1 VPRLTNYSQERQI
14 VKFQVN
20 RDVLAESV
28 SFVARML
35 QSKPT
40 SQVLSGMRLIADAN
54 SLQISVFDHD
64 VSAQTEL
71 VANVEQAG
79 TTLVSGR
86 LLNEI
91 VSRLPNQPVNISL
104 EGTKVVLYC
113 GQSKFELATLP
124 IEQYPTLPPIPP
136 VTGTI
141 DGEAFITAIR
151 RVAVA
156 SAKDSTRPFQKGIQ
170 LKANST
176 SVMFT
181 AADPNRIA
189 RCNVAWLGKAV
200 DGEISAVV
208 LTKTM
213 QDIEKSFANLGEVN
227 ISIHAEGDRG
237 MVAFQAKNRIV
248 TTVVLNIE
256 NYPDIDQYFPTNL
269 EDSSVVNKQDLIDA
283 TRRVEL
289 VVNESEDTIRYS
301 FEPGVVNLESTS
313 SENNATEAVEATLVG
328 NPTNLRFKPA
338 LFHDGLAQ
346 ITAEFVKI
354 EFTKNQRDPSR
365 PGPIIMSSQSAKD
378 ASSPD
383 TYRYLLN
390 PNMLKR

>member
-1 VPRLTNYSQERQI
+1 M
-14 VKFQVN
+14 KFQVN
-20 RDVLAESV
+20 RDVLAEAV
-28 SFVARML
+28 AFAARML

-40 SQVLSGMRLIADAN
+40 SQVLSGMRLVADAN

-64 VSAQTEL
+64 VSAQTDI
-71 VANVEQAG
+71 VANVEQSG

-91 VSRLPNQPVNISL
+91 IGRLPNQPVTFVVD
-104 EGTKVVLYC
+104 GTRVVLTC
-113 GQSKFELATLP
+113 GTSKFELATLP
-124 IEQYPTLPPIPP
+124 IEQYPTLPPVPP

-141 DGEAFITAIR
+141 DGEAFISAIR
-151 RVAVA
+151 RVSVA
-156 SAKDSTRPFQKGIQ
+156 SAKESTRPFQKGIQ
-170 LKANST
+170 LKAIAT
-176 SVMFT
+176 SITFT

-189 RCNVAWLGKAV
+189 RCQVSWLGKNV
-200 DGEISAVV
+200 TDEVSAVV

-213 QDIEKSFANLGEVN
+213 QDIEKTFSNLGEVS
-227 ISIHAEGDRG
+227 ISISPDGG
-237 MVAFQAKNRIV
+237 MVAFQAKNRTV

-269 EDSSVVNKQDLIDA
+269 EESVVINKQDLIDA

-289 VVNESEDTIRYS
+289 VVNESEDTIRYA
-301 FEPGVVNLESTS
+301 FEEGAVNLDSTS
-313 SENNATEAVEATLVG
+313 SENAATESVQATLNG
-328 NPTNLRFKPA
+328 NPTSLRFKPW
-338 LFHDGLAQ
+338 LFHDGLSQ
-346 ITAEFVKI
+346 ITSEFVKI

-365 PGPIIMSSQSAKD
+365 PGPIIMSSQTSKD
-378 ASSPD
+378 AASPD

>member
-1 VPRLTNYSQERQI
+1 M
-14 VKFQVN
+14 KFQVN
-20 RDVLAESV
+20 RDVLAEAV
-28 SFVARML
+28 AFAARML

-40 SQVLSGMRLIADAN
+40 SQVLSGMRLVADAN

-64 VSAQTEL
+64 VSAQTDV
-71 VANVEQAG
+71 VANVEKSG
-79 TTLVSGR
+79 TALVSGR

-91 VSRLPNQPVNISL
+91 IGRLPNQPISL
-104 EGTKVVLYC
+104 VIEGTKAVLTC
-113 GQSKFELATLP
+113 GTSKFELATLP

-136 VTGTI
+136 ITGTI
-141 DGEAFITAIR
+141 DGDAFTSAIR
-151 RVAVA
+151 RVSVA
-156 SAKDSTRPFQKGIQ
+156 SAKESTRPFQKGIQ
-170 LKANST
+170 LKATQT
-176 SVMFT
+176 SVTFT

-189 RCNVAWLGKAV
+189 RCQVQWLGKNV
-200 DGEISAVV
+200 PDETSAVV

-213 QDIEKSFANLGEVN
+213 QDIEKTFANLGEVN
-227 ISIHAEGDRG
+227 ISIAPDGG

-269 EDSSVVNKQDLIDA
+269 EESVVINKQDIIDA

-289 VVNESEDTIRYS
+289 VVNESEDTIRYA
-301 FEPGVVNLESTS
+301 FEEGSVNLDSTS
-313 SENNATEAVEATLVG
+313 SENNASETVQATLTG
-328 NPTNLRFKPA
+328 NPTSLRFKPW
-338 LFHDGLAQ
+338 LFHDGLSQ
-346 ITAEFVKI
+346 ITSEFVKI

-365 PGPIIMSSQSAKD
+365 PGPIIMSSQTSKD
-378 ASSPD
+378 AASPD

>member
-1 VPRLTNYSQERQI
+1 M
-14 VKFQVN
+14 KFQVN
-20 RDVLAESV
+20 RDVLADSV
-28 SFVARML
+28 AFAARML

-40 SQVLSGMRLIADAN
+40 SQVLSGMRLVADAN

-64 VSAQTEL
+64 VSAQTEI
-71 VANVEQAG
+71 VANVEQPG

-91 VSRLPNQPVNISL
+91 VSRLPNQPITFQQ
-104 EGTKVVLYC
+104 EGSKVVLTC
-113 GQSKFELATLP
+113 GSSKFELATLP
-124 IEQYPTLPPIPP
+124 IEQYPTLPPIPA
-136 VTGTI
+136 VSGTI
-141 DGEAFITAIR
+141 EGDAFINAIR
-151 RVAVA
+151 RVSVA

-170 LKANST
+170 IKANNE

-189 RCNVAWLGKAV
+189 RCSVPWLGKS
-200 DGEISAVV
+200 GEVSAVV

-213 QDIEKSFANLGEVN
+213 QDIEKSFANLGEVS
-227 ISIHAEGDRG
+227 ISIAAEGERG
-237 MVAFQAKNRIV
+237 MVAFQAKNRVV

-269 EDSSVVNKQDLIDA
+269 EDSVVINKQDLIDA

-289 VVNESEDTIRYS
+289 VVNESEDTVRYS
-301 FEPGVVNLESTS
+301 FESTSVQLESTS
-313 SENNATEAVEATLVG
+313 SENNASEVVEATLSG
-328 NPTNLRFKPA
+328 NPTSLRFKPN
-338 LFHDGLAQ
+338 LFNDGLNQ
-346 ITAEFVKI
+346 INSEFVKI

-365 PGPIIMSSQSAKD
+365 PGPIIMSSQTSKD
-378 ASSPD
+378 AASPD
-383 TYRYLLN
+383 SYRYLLN

>member
-1 VPRLTNYSQERQI
+1 M
-14 VKFQVN
+14 KFQVN
-20 RDVLAESV
+20 RDVLAEAV
-28 SFVARML
+28 SFAARML

-40 SQVLSGMRLIADAN
+40 SQILSGMRLVADAN

-64 VSAQTEL
+64 VSAQTDV
-71 VANVEQAG
+71 VANVDVSG
-79 TTLVSGR
+79 TALVSGR

-91 VSRLPNQPVNISL
+91 IGRLPNQPVTFVID
-104 EGTKVVLYC
+104 GTKAVLTC
-113 GQSKFELATLP
+113 GSSKFELATLP
-124 IEQYPTLPPIPP
+124 IAQYPTLPPIPP

-141 DGEAFITAIR
+141 DGEAFISAVR
-151 RVAVA
+151 RVSVA

-170 LKANST
+170 LKATST
-176 SVMFT
+176 SVTFT

-189 RCNVAWLGKAV
+189 RCQVQWLGKNV
-200 DGEISAVV
+200 PDETSAVV

-213 QDIEKSFANLGEVN
+213 QDIEKTFANLGE
-227 ISIHAEGDRG
+227 ISISISPDGG

-256 NYPDIDQYFPTNL
+256 NYPDIDQYFPNNL
-269 EDSSVVNKQDLIDA
+269 EESAVINKQDLIDA

-289 VVNESEDTIRYS
+289 VVNESEDTIRYA
-301 FEPGVVNLESTS
+301 FEEGTVNLDSTS
-313 SENNATEAVEATLVG
+313 SENNASESVQATLNG
-328 NPTNLRFKPA
+328 NPTSLRFKPW
-338 LFHDGLAQ
+338 LFHDGLSQ
-346 ITAEFVKI
+346 ITSEFVKI

-365 PGPIIMSSQSAKD
+365 PGPIIMSSQTSKD
-378 ASSPD
+378 AASPD

>member
-1 VPRLTNYSQERQI
+1 M
-14 VKFQVN
+14 KFQVN
-20 RDVLAESV
+20 RDVLAEAV
-28 SFVARML
+28 SFAARML

-40 SQVLSGMRLIADAN
+40 SQILSGMRLVADAN

-64 VSAQTEL
+64 VSAQTDV
-71 VANVEQAG
+71 VANVDESG

-91 VSRLPNQPVNISL
+91 ISRLPNQPINFVID
-104 EGTKVVLYC
+104 GTKAVLTC
-113 GQSKFELATLP
+113 GTSKFELATLP
-124 IEQYPTLPPIPP
+124 IAQYPTLPPIPP

-141 DGEAFITAIR
+141 DGEAFISAVR
-151 RVAVA
+151 RVSVA

-170 LKANST
+170 LKATKT
-176 SVMFT
+176 SVTFT

-189 RCNVAWLGKAV
+189 RCQVQWLGKNVA
-200 DGEISAVV
+200 DETSAVV

-213 QDIEKSFANLGEVN
+213 QDIEKTFANLGE
-227 ISIHAEGDRG
+227 ISISISPDGG

-269 EDSSVVNKQDLIDA
+269 EESVVINKQDLIDA

-289 VVNESEDTIRYS
+289 VVNESEDTIRYA
-301 FEPGVVNLESTS
+301 FEEGTVNLDSTS
-313 SENNATEAVEATLVG
+313 SENNATESVQATLNG
-328 NPTNLRFKPA
+328 NPTSLRFKPW
-338 LFHDGLAQ
+338 LFHDGLSQ
-346 ITAEFVKI
+346 ITSEFVKI

-365 PGPIIMSSQSAKD
+365 PGPIIMSSQTSKD
-378 ASSPD
+378 AASPD

>member
-1 VPRLTNYSQERQI
+1 

-20 RDVLAESV
+20 RDVLADSV
-28 SFVARML
+28 SFAARML

-40 SQVLSGMRLIADAN
+40 SQILSGMRLVADAN

-64 VSAQTEL
+64 VSAQTEV
-71 VANVEQAG
+71 VANVEEAG

-91 VSRLPNQPVNISL
+91 VSRLPNQPVTFSL
-104 EGTKVVLYC
+104 EGSKVVLYC

-124 IEQYPTLPPIPP
+124 IEQYPTLPPIPA
-136 VTGTI
+136 VSGTI
-141 DGEAFITAIR
+141 DGDAFITAIR

-170 LKANST
+170 LKASPT

-189 RCNVAWLGKAV
+189 RCQVSWLGKRV
-200 DGEISAVV
+200 DGEVSAVV

-227 ISIHAEGDRG
+227 ISINSEGDRG

-269 EDSSVVNKQDLIDA
+269 EDSAVVNKQDLIDA

-301 FEPGVVNLESTS
+301 FEPSVVNLESTS
-313 SENNATEAVEATLVG
+313 SENNASENVEATLIG
-328 NPTNLRFKPA
+328 SPTNLRFKPW

-346 ITAEFVKI
+346 ITSEFVKI

-365 PGPIIMSSQSAKD
+365 PGPIIMSSQTSKD
-378 ASSPD
+378 AASPD

>member
-1 VPRLTNYSQERQI
+1 

-20 RDVLAESV
+20 RDVLAEAV
-28 SFVARML
+28 AFAARML

-40 SQVLSGMRLIADAN
+40 SQILSGMRLVADAN

-64 VSAQTEL
+64 VSAQTDV
-71 VANVEQAG
+71 VANVEESG
-79 TTLVSGR
+79 TALVSGR

-91 VSRLPNQPVNISL
+91 IGRLPNQPVTLAVDGNKAVL
-104 EGTKVVLYC
+104 TCGT
-113 GQSKFELATLP
+113 SKFELATLP
-124 IEQYPTLPPIPP
+124 IAQYPTLPPIPP
-136 VTGTI
+136 VNGTI
-141 DGEAFITAIR
+141 DGDAFTSAVR
-151 RVAVA
+151 RVSVA

-170 LKANST
+170 LKATQT
-176 SVMFT
+176 SVTFT

-189 RCNVAWLGKAV
+189 RCQVQWLGKDIA
-200 DGEISAVV
+200 DETSAVV

-213 QDIEKSFANLGEVN
+213 QDIEKTFANLGE
-227 ISIHAEGDRG
+227 ISLSISPDGA

-269 EDSSVVNKQDLIDA
+269 EESAIINKQDLIDA

-289 VVNESEDTIRYS
+289 VVNESEDTIRYA
-301 FEPGVVNLESTS
+301 FEDGSVNLDSTS
-313 SENNATEAVEATLVG
+313 SENNASETVPATLNG
-328 NPTNLRFKPA
+328 NPTSLRFKPW
-338 LFHDGLAQ
+338 LFHDGLSQ
-346 ITAEFVKI
+346 ITSEFVKI
-354 EFTKNQRDPSR
+354 EFTKNQRDPAR
-365 PGPIIMSSQSAKD
+365 PGPIIMSSQTSKD
-378 ASSPD
+378 AASPD

>member
-1 VPRLTNYSQERQI
+1 M
-14 VKFQVN
+14 KFQVN
-20 RDVLAESV
+20 RDVLVDSV
-28 SFVARML
+28 AFAARLL

-40 SQVLSGMRLIADAN
+40 SQVLSGMRLVADAN

-64 VSAQTEL
+64 VSAQTEI
-71 VANVEQAG
+71 VANVDTSG

-91 VSRLPNQPVNISL
+91 VGRLPNQPVTFEVSGSKLSL
-104 EGTKVVLYC
+104 TC
-113 GQSKFELATLP
+113 GSSKFELATLP
-124 IEQYPTLPPIPP
+124 IEQYPTLPPIPD
-136 VTGTI
+136 VSGTI
-141 DGEAFITAIR
+141 DGDAFIAAIR
-151 RVAVA
+151 RVSVA
-156 SAKDSTRPFQKGIQ
+156 STKDSTRAFQKGIQ
-170 LKANST
+170 IKADNE

-189 RCNVAWLGKAV
+189 RCRVGWLGKSGQV
-200 DGEISAVV
+200 SAVV

-213 QDIEKSFANLGEVN
+213 QDIEKSFANLGELS
-227 ISIHAEGDRG
+227 ISIAAEGERG

-269 EDSSVVNKQDLIDA
+269 EDSVVVNKQDLIDA

-289 VVNESEDTIRYS
+289 VVNESEDTVRYS
-301 FEPGVVNLESTS
+301 FESNSVALESTS
-313 SENNATEAVEATLVG
+313 SENNASESVEATLTG
-328 NPTNLRFKPA
+328 NPTSLRFKPN
-338 LFHDGLAQ
+338 LFIDGLNQ
-346 ITAEFVKI
+346 INSEFVKI

-365 PGPIIMSSQSAKD
+365 PGPIIMSSQISKD
-378 ASSPD
+378 AASPD
-383 TYRYLLN
+383 SYRYLLN

>member
-1 VPRLTNYSQERQI
+1 M
-14 VKFQVN
+14 KFQVN
-20 RDVLAESV
+20 RDVLAEAV
-28 SFVARML
+28 AFAARML

-40 SQVLSGMRLIADAN
+40 SQVLSGMRLVADAN

-64 VSAQTEL
+64 VSAQTDV
-71 VANVEQAG
+71 VANVEQSG

-91 VSRLPNQPVNISL
+91 IGRLPNQPVTFVVD
-104 EGTKVVLYC
+104 GTRVVLTC
-113 GQSKFELATLP
+113 GTSKFELATLP
-124 IEQYPTLPPIPP
+124 IEQYPTLPPVPP

-141 DGEAFITAIR
+141 DGEAFISAIR
-151 RVAVA
+151 RVSVA
-156 SAKDSTRPFQKGIQ
+156 SAKESTRPFQKGIQ
-170 LKANST
+170 LKAIAT
-176 SVMFT
+176 SITFT

-189 RCNVAWLGKAV
+189 RCQVSWLGKNV
-200 DGEISAVV
+200 TDEVSAVV

-213 QDIEKSFANLGEVN
+213 QDIEKTFSNLGEVS
-227 ISIHAEGDRG
+227 ISISPDGG
-237 MVAFQAKNRIV
+237 MVAFQAKNRTV

-269 EDSSVVNKQDLIDA
+269 EESVVINKQDLIDA

-289 VVNESEDTIRYS
+289 VVNESEDTIRYA
-301 FEPGVVNLESTS
+301 FEEGAVNLDSTS
-313 SENNATEAVEATLVG
+313 SENAATESVQATLNG
-328 NPTNLRFKPA
+328 NPTSLRFKPW
-338 LFHDGLAQ
+338 LFHDGLSQ
-346 ITAEFVKI
+346 ITSEFVKI

-365 PGPIIMSSQSAKD
+365 PGPIIMSSQTSKD
-378 ASSPD
+378 AASPD

>member
-1 VPRLTNYSQERQI
+1 

-20 RDVLAESV
+20 RDVLAEAV
-28 SFVARML
+28 SFAARML

-40 SQVLSGMRLIADAN
+40 SQILSGMRLVADAN

-64 VSAQTEL
+64 VSAQTDV
-71 VANVEQAG
+71 VANVDVSG
-79 TTLVSGR
+79 TALVSGR

-91 VSRLPNQPVNISL
+91 IGRLPNQPVTFVID
-104 EGTKVVLYC
+104 GTKAVLTC
-113 GQSKFELATLP
+113 GTSKFELATLP
-124 IEQYPTLPPIPP
+124 IAQYPTLPPIPP

-141 DGEAFITAIR
+141 DGEAFISAVR
-151 RVAVA
+151 RVSVA

-170 LKANST
+170 LKATST
-176 SVMFT
+176 SVTFT

-189 RCNVAWLGKAV
+189 RCQVQWLGKNV
-200 DGEISAVV
+200 PDETSAVV

-213 QDIEKSFANLGEVN
+213 QDIEKTFANLGE
-227 ISIHAEGDRG
+227 ISISISPDGG
-237 MVAFQAKNRIV
+237 MVAFQAKNRTV

-256 NYPDIDQYFPTNL
+256 NYPDIDQYFPNNL
-269 EDSSVVNKQDLIDA
+269 EESAVINKQDLIDA

-289 VVNESEDTIRYS
+289 VVNESEDTIRYA
-301 FEPGVVNLESTS
+301 FEEGTVNLDSTS
-313 SENNATEAVEATLVG
+313 SENNASESVQATLNG
-328 NPTNLRFKPA
+328 NPTSLRFKPW
-338 LFHDGLAQ
+338 LFHDGLSQ
-346 ITAEFVKI
+346 ITSEFVKI

-365 PGPIIMSSQSAKD
+365 PGPIIMSSQTSKD
-378 ASSPD
+378 AASPD

>member
-1 VPRLTNYSQERQI
+1 

-20 RDVLAESV
+20 RDVLAEAV
-28 SFVARML
+28 AFAARML

-40 SQVLSGMRLIADAN
+40 SQVLSGMRLVADAN

-64 VSAQTEL
+64 VSAQTEV
-71 VANVEQAG
+71 VANVDQSG

-91 VSRLPNQPVNISL
+91 IGRLPNQPVTFVVD
-104 EGTKVVLYC
+104 GTRVVLTC
-113 GQSKFELATLP
+113 GTSKFELATLP
-124 IEQYPTLPPIPP
+124 IEQYPTLPPVPP

-141 DGEAFITAIR
+141 DGEAFISAIR
-151 RVAVA
+151 RVSVA
-156 SAKDSTRPFQKGIQ
+156 SAKESTRPFQKGIQ
-170 LKANST
+170 LKAVAT
-176 SVMFT
+176 SITLT

-189 RCNVAWLGKAV
+189 RCQVAWLGNNV
-200 DGEISAVV
+200 TDEVSAVV

-213 QDIEKSFANLGEVN
+213 QDIEKTFSNLGEVS
-227 ISIHAEGDRG
+227 ISISPDGA
-237 MVAFQAKNRIV
+237 MVAFQAKNRTV

-269 EDSSVVNKQDLIDA
+269 EESVVINKQDLIDA

-289 VVNESEDTIRYS
+289 VVNESEDTIRYA
-301 FEPGVVNLESTS
+301 FEDGAVNLDSTS
-313 SENNATEAVEATLVG
+313 SENAATESVQATLNG
-328 NPTNLRFKPA
+328 NPTSLRFKPW
-338 LFHDGLAQ
+338 LFHDGLSQ
-346 ITAEFVKI
+346 ITSEFVKI

-365 PGPIIMSSQSAKD
+365 PGPIIMSSQTSKD
-378 ASSPD
+378 AASPD

>member
-1 VPRLTNYSQERQI
+1 
-14 VKFQVN
+14 
-20 RDVLAESV
+20 
-28 SFVARML
+28 
-35 QSKPT
+35 
-40 SQVLSGMRLIADAN
+40 MRLVADAN

-71 VANVEQAG
+71 VANVAQAG

-91 VSRLPNQPVNISL
+91 VSRLPNQPVNFSL
-104 EGTKVVLYC
+104 EGSKVVLYC

-141 DGEAFITAIR
+141 DGEAFITAVR
-151 RVAVA
+151 RVSVA

-170 LKANST
+170 LKAST
-176 SVMFT
+176 TAVMFT

-189 RCNVAWLGKAV
+189 RCQVPWLGKSV
-200 DGEISAVV
+200 EGEVSAVV

-213 QDIEKSFANLGEVN
+213 QDIEKSFANLGEVS
-227 ISIHAEGDRG
+227 ISIAAEGERG

-269 EDSSVVNKQDLIDA
+269 EDSAVVNKQDLIDA

-301 FEPGVVNLESTS
+301 FEPGAVNLESTS
-313 SENNATEAVEATLVG
+313 SENNATESVESTLVG
-328 NPTNLRFKPA
+328 SPTSLRFKPW

-346 ITAEFVKI
+346 INSDFVKI

-365 PGPIIMSSQSAKD
+365 PGPIIMSSQTSKD
-378 ASSPD
+378 AASPD

>member
-1 VPRLTNYSQERQI
+1 

-20 RDVLAESV
+20 RDVLAEAV
-28 SFVARML
+28 AFAARML
-35 QSKPT
+35 QARPT
-40 SQVLSGMRLIADAN
+40 SQVLSGMRLVADAN

-64 VSAQTEL
+64 VSAQTDV
-71 VANVEQAG
+71 VANVDQSG

-91 VSRLPNQPVNISL
+91 IGRLPNQPVTFVVD
-104 EGTKVVLYC
+104 GTKVVLTC
-113 GQSKFELATLP
+113 GTSKFELATLP
-124 IEQYPTLPPIPP
+124 IEQYPTLPPVPP

-141 DGEAFITAIR
+141 DGEAFISAIR
-151 RVAVA
+151 RVSVA
-156 SAKDSTRPFQKGIQ
+156 SAKESTRPFQKGIQ
-170 LKANST
+170 LKAIAT
-176 SVMFT
+176 SITFT

-189 RCNVAWLGKAV
+189 RCQVSWLGKNV
-200 DGEISAVV
+200 TDEVSAVV

-213 QDIEKSFANLGEVN
+213 QDIEKTFSNLGEVS
-227 ISIHAEGDRG
+227 ISISPDGG
-237 MVAFQAKNRIV
+237 MVAFQAKNRTV

-269 EDSSVVNKQDLIDA
+269 EESVVINKQDLIDA

-289 VVNESEDTIRYS
+289 VVNESEDTIRYA
-301 FEPGVVNLESTS
+301 FEDGAVNLDSTS
-313 SENNATEAVEATLVG
+313 SENAATESVQATLNG
-328 NPTNLRFKPA
+328 NPTSLRFKPW
-338 LFHDGLAQ
+338 LFHDGLSQ
-346 ITAEFVKI
+346 ITSEFVKI

-365 PGPIIMSSQSAKD
+365 PGPIIMSSQTSKD
-378 ASSPD
+378 AASPD

>member
-1 VPRLTNYSQERQI
+1 

-28 SFVARML
+28 SFAARML
-35 QSKPT
+35 QARPT
-40 SQVLSGMRLIADAN
+40 SQILSGMRLVADAN

-64 VSAQTEL
+64 VSAQTDI
-71 VANVEQAG
+71 VANVESAG
-79 TTLVSGR
+79 TTLVSGK

-91 VSRLPNQPVNISL
+91 VSRLPNQPVNFSL
-104 EGTKVVLYC
+104 EGSKVVLYC

-124 IEQYPTLPPIPP
+124 IEQYPTLPPIPA

-141 DGEAFITAIR
+141 DGDAFITAIR

-170 LKANST
+170 LKASPT
-176 SVMFT
+176 AVMFT

-189 RCNVAWLGKAV
+189 RCQVAWLGKSV
-200 DGEISAVV
+200 ENEVSAVV

-227 ISIHAEGDRG
+227 ISISSEGDRG

-269 EDSSVVNKQDLIDA
+269 EDSAVINKQDLIDA

-289 VVNESEDTIRYS
+289 VVNESEDTIRYA
-301 FEPGVVNLESTS
+301 FEPGTVNLESTS
-313 SENNATEAVEATLVG
+313 SENNATESVEATLVG
-328 NPTNLRFKPA
+328 NPTSLRFKPW

-346 ITAEFVKI
+346 ITSDFVKI

-365 PGPIIMSSQSAKD
+365 PGPIIMSSQTSKD
-378 ASSPD
+378 AASPD

>member
-1 VPRLTNYSQERQI
+1 

-20 RDVLAESV
+20 RDVLVEAV
-28 SFVARML
+28 AFAARML
-35 QSKPT
+35 QARPT
-40 SQVLSGMRLIADAN
+40 SQVLSGMRLVADAN

-64 VSAQTEL
+64 VSAQTDV
-71 VANVEQAG
+71 VANVDQSG

-91 VSRLPNQPVNISL
+91 IGRLPNQPVTFVVD
-104 EGTKVVLYC
+104 GTKVVLTC
-113 GQSKFELATLP
+113 GTSKFELATLP
-124 IEQYPTLPPIPP
+124 IEQYPTLPPVPP

-141 DGEAFITAIR
+141 DGEAFISAIR
-151 RVAVA
+151 RVSVA
-156 SAKDSTRPFQKGIQ
+156 SAKESTRPFQKGIQ
-170 LKANST
+170 LKAIAT
-176 SVMFT
+176 SITFT

-189 RCNVAWLGKAV
+189 RCQVSWLGKNV
-200 DGEISAVV
+200 TDEVSAVV

-213 QDIEKSFANLGEVN
+213 QDIEKTFSNLGEVS
-227 ISIHAEGDRG
+227 ISISPDGG
-237 MVAFQAKNRIV
+237 MVAFQAKNRTV

-269 EDSSVVNKQDLIDA
+269 EESVVINKQDLIDA

-289 VVNESEDTIRYS
+289 VVNESEDTIRYA
-301 FEPGVVNLESTS
+301 FEDGAVNLDSTS
-313 SENNATEAVEATLVG
+313 SENAATESVQATLNG
-328 NPTNLRFKPA
+328 NPTSLRFKPW
-338 LFHDGLAQ
+338 LFHDGLSQ
-346 ITAEFVKI
+346 ITSEFVKI

-365 PGPIIMSSQSAKD
+365 PGPIIMSSQTSKD
-378 ASSPD
+378 AASPD

>member
-1 VPRLTNYSQERQI
+1 M
-14 VKFQVN
+14 KFQVN
-20 RDVLAESV
+20 RDVLAEAV
-28 SFVARML
+28 AFAARML

-40 SQVLSGMRLIADAN
+40 SQVLSGMRLVADAN

-64 VSAQTEL
+64 VSAQTDV
-71 VANVEQAG
+71 VANVEKSG
-79 TTLVSGR
+79 TALVSGR

-91 VSRLPNQPVNISL
+91 IGRLPNQPISL
-104 EGTKVVLYC
+104 VIEGTKAVLTC
-113 GQSKFELATLP
+113 GTSKFELATLP

-136 VTGTI
+136 ITGTI
-141 DGEAFITAIR
+141 DGDAFTSAIR
-151 RVAVA
+151 RVSVA
-156 SAKDSTRPFQKGIQ
+156 SAKESTRPFQKGIQ
-170 LKANST
+170 LKATQT
-176 SVMFT
+176 SVTFT

-189 RCNVAWLGKAV
+189 RCQVQWLGKNV
-200 DGEISAVV
+200 PDETSAVV

-213 QDIEKSFANLGEVN
+213 QDIEKTFANLGEVN
-227 ISIHAEGDRG
+227 ISIAPDGG

-269 EDSSVVNKQDLIDA
+269 EESVVINKQDLIDA

-289 VVNESEDTIRYS
+289 VVNESEDTIRYA
-301 FEPGVVNLESTS
+301 FEEGSVNLDSTS
-313 SENNATEAVEATLVG
+313 SENNASETVQATLTG
-328 NPTNLRFKPA
+328 NPTSLRFKPW
-338 LFHDGLAQ
+338 LFHDGLSQ
-346 ITAEFVKI
+346 ITSEFVKI

-365 PGPIIMSSQSAKD
+365 PGPIIMSSQTSKD
-378 ASSPD
+378 AASPD

>member
-1 VPRLTNYSQERQI
+1 

-20 RDVLAESV
+20 RDVLAEAV
-28 SFVARML
+28 AFAARML
-35 QSKPT
+35 QARPT
-40 SQVLSGMRLIADAN
+40 SQVLSGMRLVADAN

-64 VSAQTEL
+64 VSAQTDV
-71 VANVEQAG
+71 VANVDQSG

-91 VSRLPNQPVNISL
+91 IGRLPNQPVTFVVD
-104 EGTKVVLYC
+104 GTKVVLTC
-113 GQSKFELATLP
+113 GTSKFELATLP
-124 IEQYPTLPPIPP
+124 IEQYPTLPPVPP

-141 DGEAFITAIR
+141 DGEAFISAIR
-151 RVAVA
+151 RVSVA
-156 SAKDSTRPFQKGIQ
+156 SAKESTRPFQKGIQ
-170 LKANST
+170 LKAIAT
-176 SVMFT
+176 SITFT

-189 RCNVAWLGKAV
+189 RCQVSWLGKNV
-200 DGEISAVV
+200 TDEVSAVV

-213 QDIEKSFANLGEVN
+213 QDIEKTFSNLGEVS
-227 ISIHAEGDRG
+227 ISMSPDGG
-237 MVAFQAKNRIV
+237 MVAFQAKNRTV

-269 EDSSVVNKQDLIDA
+269 EESVVINKQDLIDA

-289 VVNESEDTIRYS
+289 VVNESEDTIRYA
-301 FEPGVVNLESTS
+301 FEDGAVNLDSTS
-313 SENNATEAVEATLVG
+313 SENAATESVQATLNG
-328 NPTNLRFKPA
+328 NPTSLRFKPW
-338 LFHDGLAQ
+338 LFHDGLSQ
-346 ITAEFVKI
+346 ITSEFVKI

-365 PGPIIMSSQSAKD
+365 PGPIIMSSQTSKD
-378 ASSPD
+378 AASPD

>member
-1 VPRLTNYSQERQI
+1 

-20 RDVLAESV
+20 RDVLAEAV
-28 SFVARML
+28 AFAARML

-40 SQVLSGMRLIADAN
+40 SQILSGMRLVADAN

-64 VSAQTEL
+64 VSAQTDV
-71 VANVEQAG
+71 VANVEESG
-79 TTLVSGR
+79 TALVSGR

-91 VSRLPNQPVNISL
+91 IGRLPNQPVTLAVDGNKAVL
-104 EGTKVVLYC
+104 TCGT
-113 GQSKFELATLP
+113 SKFELATLP
-124 IEQYPTLPPIPP
+124 IAQYPTLPPIPP
-136 VTGTI
+136 VNGTI
-141 DGEAFITAIR
+141 DGDAFTSAVR
-151 RVAVA
+151 RVSVA

-170 LKANST
+170 LKATQT
-176 SVMFT
+176 SVTFT

-189 RCNVAWLGKAV
+189 RCQVQWLGKDIA
-200 DGEISAVV
+200 EETSAVV

-213 QDIEKSFANLGEVN
+213 QDIEKTFANLGE
-227 ISIHAEGDRG
+227 ISLSISPDGA

-269 EDSSVVNKQDLIDA
+269 EESAIINKQDLIDA

-289 VVNESEDTIRYS
+289 VVNESEDTIRYA
-301 FEPGVVNLESTS
+301 FEDGSVNLDSTS
-313 SENNATEAVEATLVG
+313 SENNASETVPATLNG
-328 NPTNLRFKPA
+328 NPTSLRFKPW
-338 LFHDGLAQ
+338 LFHDGLSQ
-346 ITAEFVKI
+346 ITSEFVKI
-354 EFTKNQRDPSR
+354 EFTKNQRDPAR
-365 PGPIIMSSQSAKD
+365 PGPIIMSSQTSKD
-378 ASSPD
+378 AASPD

>member
-1 VPRLTNYSQERQI
+1 M
-14 VKFQVN
+14 KFQVN
-20 RDVLAESV
+20 RDVLVDSV
-28 SFVARML
+28 AFAARLL

-40 SQVLSGMRLIADAN
+40 SQVLSGMRLVADAN

-64 VSAQTEL
+64 VSAQTEI
-71 VANVEQAG
+71 VANVDTSG

-91 VSRLPNQPVNISL
+91 VGRLPNQPVTFEVSGSKLSL
-104 EGTKVVLYC
+104 TC
-113 GQSKFELATLP
+113 GSSKFELATLP
-124 IEQYPTLPPIPP
+124 IEQYPTLPPIPD
-136 VTGTI
+136 VSGTI
-141 DGEAFITAIR
+141 DGDAFIAAIR
-151 RVAVA
+151 RVSVA
-156 SAKDSTRPFQKGIQ
+156 SAKDSTRAFQKGIQ
-170 LKANST
+170 IKADNE

-189 RCNVAWLGKAV
+189 RCRVGWLGKSGQV
-200 DGEISAVV
+200 SAVV

-213 QDIEKSFANLGEVN
+213 QDIEKSFANLGEVS
-227 ISIHAEGDRG
+227 ISIAAEGERG

-269 EDSSVVNKQDLIDA
+269 EDSVVVNKQDLIDA

-289 VVNESEDTIRYS
+289 VVNESEDTVRYS
-301 FEPGVVNLESTS
+301 FESNSVALESTS
-313 SENNATEAVEATLVG
+313 SENNASESVESTLTG
-328 NPTNLRFKPA
+328 NPTSLRFKPN
-338 LFHDGLAQ
+338 LFIDGLNQ
-346 ITAEFVKI
+346 INSEFVKI

-365 PGPIIMSSQSAKD
+365 PGPIIMSSQISKD
-378 ASSPD
+378 AASPD
-383 TYRYLLN
+383 SYRYLLN

>member
-1 VPRLTNYSQERQI
+1 M
-14 VKFQVN
+14 KFQVN
-20 RDVLAESV
+20 RDVLADSV
-28 SFVARML
+28 AFAARML

-40 SQVLSGMRLIADAN
+40 SQVLSGMRLVADAN

-64 VSAQTEL
+64 VSAQTEI
-71 VANVEQAG
+71 VANVEQPG

-91 VSRLPNQPVNISL
+91 VSRLPNQPITFQQ
-104 EGTKVVLYC
+104 EGSKVVLTC
-113 GQSKFELATLP
+113 GSSKFELATLP
-124 IEQYPTLPPIPP
+124 IEQYPTLPPIPA
-136 VTGTI
+136 VSGTI
-141 DGEAFITAIR
+141 EGDAFINAIR
-151 RVAVA
+151 RVSVA

-170 LKANST
+170 IKANNE

-189 RCNVAWLGKAV
+189 RCSVPWLGKS
-200 DGEISAVV
+200 GEVSAVV

-213 QDIEKSFANLGEVN
+213 QDIEKSFANLGEVS
-227 ISIHAEGDRG
+227 ISIAAEGERG
-237 MVAFQAKNRIV
+237 MVAFQAKNRVV

-269 EDSSVVNKQDLIDA
+269 EDSVVINKQDLIDA

-289 VVNESEDTIRYS
+289 VVNESEDTVRYS
-301 FEPGVVNLESTS
+301 FESTSVQLESTS
-313 SENNATEAVEATLVG
+313 SENNASEVVEATLSG
-328 NPTNLRFKPA
+328 NPTRLRFKPN
-338 LFHDGLAQ
+338 LFNDGLNQ
-346 ITAEFVKI
+346 INSEFVKI

-365 PGPIIMSSQSAKD
+365 PGPIIMSNQTSKD
-378 ASSPD
+378 AASPD
-383 TYRYLLN
+383 SYRYLLN

>member
-1 VPRLTNYSQERQI
+1 

-20 RDVLAESV
+20 RDVLAEAV
-28 SFVARML
+28 SFAARML

-40 SQVLSGMRLIADAN
+40 SQILSGMRLVADAN

-64 VSAQTEL
+64 VSAQTDV
-71 VANVEQAG
+71 VANVDEAG

-91 VSRLPNQPVNISL
+91 IGRLPNQPVMIVIDGAKAVL
-104 EGTKVVLYC
+104 TCGT
-113 GQSKFELATLP
+113 SKFELATLP
-124 IEQYPTLPPIPP
+124 IAQYPTLPPIPP
-136 VTGTI
+136 VNGTI
-141 DGEAFITAIR
+141 DGEAFISAIR
-151 RVAVA
+151 RVSVA

-170 LKANST
+170 LKATTT
-176 SVMFT
+176 SVTFT

-189 RCNVAWLGKAV
+189 RCQVQWLGKNV
-200 DGEISAVV
+200 PDETSAVV

-213 QDIEKSFANLGEVN
+213 QDIEKTFANLGE
-227 ISIHAEGDRG
+227 ISISISPDGG

-269 EDSSVVNKQDLIDA
+269 EESAIINKQDLIDA

-289 VVNESEDTIRYS
+289 VVNESEDTIRYA
-301 FEPGVVNLESTS
+301 FEDGSVNLDSTS
-313 SENNATEAVEATLVG
+313 SENNASESVQATLNG
-328 NPTNLRFKPA
+328 NPTSLRFKPW
-338 LFHDGLAQ
+338 LFHDGLSQ
-346 ITAEFVKI
+346 ITSEFVKI
-354 EFTKNQRDPSR
+354 EFTKNQRDPAR
-365 PGPIIMSSQSAKD
+365 PGPIIMSSQTSKD
-378 ASSPD
+378 AASPD

>member
-1 VPRLTNYSQERQI
+1 
-14 VKFQVN
+14 
-20 RDVLAESV
+20 
-28 SFVARML
+28 
-35 QSKPT
+35 
-40 SQVLSGMRLIADAN
+40 MRLIADAN